1 MKIRDFKNLNSNK
14 EQASFEFKK
23 NADFNNENN
32 CFMYEDKNDYFK
44 EDIFLKQKDENW
56 NSSKHK
62 PSIDLNL
69 TDKKLHEFLNNDL
82 IKALD
87 NDLLE
92 PEENCEMSDS
102 SSTNAYIT
110 CSTEFNT
117 PESNIKISKNKNDIN
132 NMNLNT
138 KNCYNE
144 NEKDLNDVNK
154 NLSVHKDIIISNENN
169 FNHESNTNEENRSIK
184 EKIKLLNDPLL
195 APIFIPKKFNGN
207 FEEDKQ
213 KEKKS
218 NKKEKKKEKKNNP
231 FKNKFDDDVEPIIM
245 LSMANIEEKTK
256 LPSEI
261 RAGDWICLYCN
272 NLNFSFRIKCN
283 RCGLLRKSSA
293 HLFKKKYYFDNAFKN
308 KANYSNNFNEEFNM
322 YSNNNMNYGL
332 DCYSKD
338 LDINMI

>member
-1 MKIRDFKNLNSNK
+1 MKSGDLKNFNSNK
-14 EQASFEFKK
+14 EEASFEFKK
-23 NADFNNENN
+23 NADFINENN
-32 CFMYEDKNDYFK
+32 CFMYEDKNDCFK
-44 EDIFLKQKDENW
+44 EDILLKQKDENW
-56 NSSKHK
+56 NSSNHK

-87 NDLLE
+87 NDLLG

-110 CSTEFNT
+110 CSSEFNS
-117 PESNIKISKNKNDIN
+117 PKENIKISKNKNDIN

-138 KNCYNE
+138 KNCWNE

-154 NLSVHKDIIISNENN
+154 NLSVNKDIIISNENN
-169 FNHESNTNEENRSIK
+169 FNNTNKENRSIK

-195 APIFIPKKFNGN
+195 APIFIPKKYNDN
-207 FEEDKQ
+207 FEEVKQ

-218 NKKEKKKEKKNNP
+218 NKKEKNKNKKEKKNNP

-293 HLFKKKYYFDNAFKN
+293 HLFKKRYFDNTFKN
-308 KANYSNNFNEEFNM
+308 MANYNSNSNEEFNM
-322 YSNNNMNYGL
+322 YLNNNMNYGL
-332 DCYSKD
+332 DCNSKN